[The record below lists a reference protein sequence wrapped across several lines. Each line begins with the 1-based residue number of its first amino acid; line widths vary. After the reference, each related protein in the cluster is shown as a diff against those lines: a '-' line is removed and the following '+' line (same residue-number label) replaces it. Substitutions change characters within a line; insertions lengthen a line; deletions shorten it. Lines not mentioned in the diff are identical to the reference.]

1 MVNDKSEIKRILITG
16 ANGQVGRELKVLA
29 EFYPDWEFYFTGS
42 EDLDITEASSVQQFF
57 DQHQINTCI
66 NCAAYTAVDKAE
78 TDEKTARLVNVAGVE
93 NLAKTCAISK
103 ATLIHYS
110 TDYVYHGHQNRPYQ
124 ETDATNP
131 QGVYA
136 TTKLEG
142 DLKALAIHPH
152 TLVIRTSWVYSS
164 FGHNFVK
171 TMLRL
176 GADRDKLT
184 VIFDQ
189 IGTPTY
195 ARDIAAATLLILEK
209 LDTLSISEVAGIYHY
224 SNEGIASW
232 YDFAKA
238 IFELRNI
245 SCHVLPIET
254 KDYPTPAARPHFS
267 VLNKAKI
274 KTTFGLEIPHW
285 RESLENC
292 LKELE

>member
-1 MVNDKSEIKRILITG
+1 MINDKRGIKQILVTG
-16 ANGQVGRELKVLA
+16 GNGQVGNELQVLA
-29 EFYPDWEFYFTGS
+29 KSYPDWQFHFTDS
-42 EDLDITEASSVQQFF
+42 EDLDITELAAVQQFF
-57 DQHQINTCI
+57 KAHQINICI

-78 TDEKTARLVNVAGVE
+78 SDEKTARLVNVTGVE
-93 NLAKTCAISK
+93 NLAKTCAALT

-124 ETDATNP
+124 ELDATNP

-136 TTKLEG
+136 ATKLEG

-171 TMLRL
+171 TMLHL

-195 ARDIAAATLLILEK
+195 ARDIAAATLQILEK
-209 LDTLSISEVAGIYHY
+209 LDTIHIAEVAGIYHY

-285 RESLENC
+285 RESLEDC